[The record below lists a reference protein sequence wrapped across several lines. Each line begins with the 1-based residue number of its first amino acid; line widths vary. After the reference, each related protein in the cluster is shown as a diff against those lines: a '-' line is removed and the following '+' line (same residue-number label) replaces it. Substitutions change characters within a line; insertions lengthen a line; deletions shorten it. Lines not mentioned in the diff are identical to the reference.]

1 MPLRFST
8 VIKITLFEGGFKIEL
23 HCVCAI
29 TILKLLICY
38 KMKMVFQ
45 PLRNIFLLQII

>member
-8 VIKITLFEGGFKIEL
+8 DIKIILFEGGFRIEL

-29 TILKLLICY
+29 IHYFESTYML
-38 KMKMVFQ
+38 
-45 PLRNIFLLQII
+45 